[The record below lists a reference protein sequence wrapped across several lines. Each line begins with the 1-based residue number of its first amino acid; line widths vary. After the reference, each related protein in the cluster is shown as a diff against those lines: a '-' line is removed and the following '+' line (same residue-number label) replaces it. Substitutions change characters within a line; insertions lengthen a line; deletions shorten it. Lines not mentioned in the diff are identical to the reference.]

1 MEVVLRFFSDKRWSY
16 HALVLVM
23 IPIALLLLITRGLSI
38 QDMIFLSLLGMM
50 KGTLLPKIL
59 FTGFLCLLVFAPTVG
74 WIERSVI
81 YVMAVVL
88 MNQVK
93 MNNVVHRTIMSS
105 DTLQSVANVV
115 IAIWMGYISYS
126 IIWDTYIALNGR
138 TVG

>member
-1 MEVVLRFFSDKRWSY
+1 MEVVFRFFSDKRWSY

-23 IPIALLLLITRGLSI
+23 IPIALLLLLTRGLSI

-50 KGTLLPKIL
+50 QGDLLPKIL
-59 FTGFLCLLVFAPTVG
+59 FTGFLSLLVFKPTVG
-74 WIERSVI
+74 WIERSMI
-81 YVMAVVL
+81 YVASVVL

-93 MNNVVHRTIMSS
+93 MNNAVHRTIMSS
-105 DTLQSVANVV
+105 EILQFVLNVI
-115 IAIWMGYISYS
+115 IAVWMGYISYS